1 MTQQQHWAVFTDNRS
16 DKKGFID
23 LIQSG
28 RLPPEIAFLHGKKA
42 ALFSKFELD
51 RFIEEEERHDH
62 KILTPDSPQRL
73 QTMSSGERKKALLNY
88 LLGTKPDFLVLDNP
102 FDNLDNDFQATL
114 RLLLEKMANE
124 VAMVQL
130 LSRSAD
136 LLPFIGNCA
145 FLKGDK
151 LEIMDGKTTE
161 HTKES
166 AALKPDTAIPQSPER
181 TGKPAD
187 PLILLK
193 NVSVSYHGKPILRDI
208 NWQIRPG
215 EFWQLVGS
223 NGSGKTTILSMITG
237 DNPKGYGQ
245 ELYIFGRRKG
255 SGETVWDIK
264 KQLGYFTPAM
274 TDSFRGYH
282 SLENMLISGLT
293 DSIGLY
299 LRPSEG
305 QSRIAREWLQL
316 LGLENLRE
324 TYFHDLSEGLKR
336 LVMCARAMVKHPPL
350 LILDEPTAGLDDA
363 SASLLVAL
371 VNKFAWESTTAIVFV
386 SHRKE
391 PGLTPKAIF
400 RLEMTSQGS
409 VGSILPGNGYP
420 G

>member
-28 RLPPEIAFLHGKKA
+28 RLPSDFAFLQGKKA
-42 ALFSKFELD
+42 AVFSKFELD

-62 KILTPDSPQRL
+62 KILTLDTPQRL
-73 QTMSSGERKKALLNY
+73 QTMSSGERKKALLTY
-88 LLGTKPDFLVLDNP
+88 LLGTKPDYLVLDNP
-102 FDNLDNDFQATL
+102 FDNLDNDFQRAL
-114 RLLLEKMANE
+114 RLMLETMANE

-130 LSRSAD
+130 LSRNED

-145 FLKGDK
+145 FLKGAM
-151 LEIMDGKTTE
+151 LEIIDGKPVVE
-161 HTKES
+161 QTKKP
-166 AALKPDTAIPQSPER
+166 AALKPDTTIPGAPER
-181 TGKPAD
+181 TGTPAD
-187 PLILLK
+187 PLIWLK
-193 NVSVSYHGKPILRDI
+193 NVSVNYDGKPILKDI
-208 NWQIRPG
+208 NWQISPG

-245 ELYIFGRRKG
+245 ELYLFGRRKG

-282 SLENMLISGLT
+282 NLENMLISGLT

-299 LRPSEG
+299 VRSTEG

-316 LGLENLRE
+316 LGLENIRD
-324 TYFHDLSEGLKR
+324 TYFHDQSEGLKR

-371 VNKFAWESTTAIVFV
+371 VNKFAWESSTAIVFV

-391 PGLTPKAIF
+391 PGLTPNAIF
-400 RLEMTSQGS
+400 QLEMTPQGS
-409 VGSILPGNGYP
+409 VGKVLPGSGSS
-420 G
+420 